1 MASIELK
8 ANKLRDIK
16 GSISLN
22 GSKSISNR
30 LLIIEALCGEEFKI
44 RNLSNAKDTETLF
57 RLLRHPN
64 EQIMDAGDAGT
75 TYRFLTAFL
84 ALQEEEQMLTGSK
97 RMLERPIA
105 VLVEALKALGAK
117 IDYVGKEG
125 YPPLQIR
132 EGNFDKEEMPH
143 INIPANVSSQ
153 YISALLLIAPSLP
166 KGLRLQLEGQIVS
179 APYIEMTLELMAAFG
194 IEYFRAGN
202 SFMIDPQVYQP
213 HAYAVEA
220 DWSAASY
227 FYAIAALFDG
237 ELELELD
244 VLKSDSLQG
253 DSVIAEI
260 MQPLGVDTR
269 FLEDGRIL
277 LRKNGK
283 PLPEFFEYDFTA
295 CPDLAQTIAVLV
307 AGLEISAKLTGLQ
320 TLRIKETDRIE
331 AMKTE
336 LEKLGAKVDVGEDWM
351 EIKKGI
357 GTKVSAKT
365 VIETY
370 KDHRMAMAIA
380 PLTLKLGKLKFD
392 SKEVVNKSYPAFWT
406 DLKKLGFK

>member
-8 ANKLRDIK
+8 ANQLKNIK
-16 GSISLN
+16 GSVSLN

-30 LLIIEALCGEEFKI
+30 LLIIEALCGDEFKI
-44 RNLSNAKDTETLF
+44 RNLSNAKDTETLL
-57 RLLRHPN
+57 RLLKHPN

-84 ALQEEEQMLTGSK
+84 ALQEDEQMLTGSK

-105 VLVEALKALGAK
+105 VLVDALKSLGAT
-117 IDYVGKEG
+117 IDYVGKGG

-166 KGLRLQLEGQIVS
+166 KGLRLQLDGQVVS
-179 APYIEMTLELMAAFG
+179 APYIEMTLELMANFG

-202 SFMIDPQVYQP
+202 SFMVDPQEYQ
-213 HAYAVEA
+213 ADDYAVEA

-227 FYAIAALFDG
+227 FYAIAALIEG
-237 ELELELD
+237 ELELELE

-253 DSVIAEI
+253 DSVITNI
-260 MQPLGVDTR
+260 MRPLGVDTR
-269 FLEDGRIL
+269 FLEGGRVL
-277 LRKNGK
+277 LGKNGK
-283 PLPEFFEYDFTA
+283 MLPAFFEYDFTA
-295 CPDLAQTIAVLV
+295 CPDLAQTIAAVV
-307 AGLEISAKLTGLQ
+307 AGLQIPAKLTGLQ
-320 TLRIKETDRIE
+320 TLRIKETDRID

-336 LEKLGAKVDVGEDWM
+336 LEKLGAKVTVGEDWM
-351 EIKKGI
+351 EIEKGI
-357 GTKVSAKT
+357 DTKVSSKT

-380 PLTLKLGKLKFD
+380 PLVLKLDRLKFD